1 MNLLSY
7 HQAPENVRTWKPFR
21 AVPRSHSQNPVSNP
35 APTFTVPHSHS
46 NPATYNFHRSDSQIP
61 LLTTFTVQT
70 LKSRYLQ
77 LSHSQTL
84 KSRSNFDTVKS
95 RSNFHRST
103 FSLKS
108 RYLQLSQIPLQLS
121 PFRLT
126 NPAPTFTLSNPA
138 PTCTIQTLKNRSNF
152 HRSHSQNRPT
162 VPRSHS
168 QIPLLTPFN
177 FLTLKTGSH
186 SRFRAPKT
194 GPTFTEHRTP
204 SSQRLIDIVD
214 C

>member
-35 APTFTVPHSHS
+35 APTFTVPRSHP
-46 NPATYNFHRSDSQIP
+46 NPATY
-61 LLTTFTVQT
+61 
-70 LKSRYLQ
+70 
-77 LSHSQTL
+77 
-84 KSRSNFDTVKS
+84 
-95 RSNFHRST
+95 NFHRST

-138 PTCTIQTLKNRSNF
+138 PTCTVQTLKNWSNF